1 MINLNCLLVLPS
13 WSLSSARLRNHGHC
27 CRPTAAE
34 IALTSAHSWHPP
46 VPPQPRPQLQHDGDL
61 QDQAPPH
68 PHSVSQVASERN
80 DREQFLRSGVNP
92 GYGGVRQNGTYS
104 SHPNLPT
111 FDPLTHPSQLS
122 AFPPIEPPALP
133 KMAPLPRPPVRQ
145 PAKKPIVPLVLQVA
159 QGGSHRKLPA
169 LPKQPSSLKLQ
180 TWRQVGQETLKCL
193 SEVFLL
199 PELAAGETE
208 PARAGFR
215 RFKREPHGEH
225 DHHFRHCS
233 DHQGHRD
240 C

>member
-46 VPPQPRPQLQHDGDL
+46 VPPEPRPQLQHDGDL

-133 KMAPLPRPPVRQ
+133 KMVPLPRPPVRQ
-145 PAKKPIVPLVLQVA
+145 PAKDFNCSSCPPGCTGWKPPKASGASKTTFLPQVA
-159 QGGSHRKLPA
+159 N
-169 LPKQPSSLKLQ
+169 
-180 TWRQVGQETLKCL
+180 
-193 SEVFLL
+193 
-199 PELAAGETE
+199 LAPGRT
-208 PARAGFR
+208 
-215 RFKREPHGEH
+215 
-225 DHHFRHCS
+225 
-233 DHQGHRD
+233 RD
-240 C
+240 IEMLE

>member
-1 MINLNCLLVLPS
+1 MDIVAGQQPQKSPSLLHTAGTPQSHLSLGLNSNMTVTSKTKLLIIHNLC
-13 WSLSSARLRNHGHC
+13 
-27 CRPTAAE
+27 
-34 IALTSAHSWHPP
+34 
-46 VPPQPRPQLQHDGDL
+46 
-61 QDQAPPH
+61 
-68 PHSVSQVASERN
+68 SQVASERN

-145 PAKKPIVPLVLQVA
+145 PAKNSIVPLVLQAA

-180 TWRQVGQETLKCL
+180 TWRQVGQEILKCL

-215 RFKREPHGEH
+215 RFKREPHGEL

-233 DHQGHRD
+233 DPQGHRN

>member
-1 MINLNCLLVLPS
+1 MDCRIGPFP
-13 WSLSSARLRNHGHC
+13 LSSAHQSLRNHSHC

-61 QDQAPPH
+61 QDQAPHH

-145 PAKKPIVPLVLQVA
+145 PAKDSIVPLLLQAA

-180 TWRQVGQETLKCL
+180 TWRQVGQETLKC
-193 SEVFLL
+193 
-199 PELAAGETE
+199 
-208 PARAGFR
+208 
-215 RFKREPHGEH
+215 
-225 DHHFRHCS
+225 
-233 DHQGHRD
+233 
-240 C
+240 

>member
-1 MINLNCLLVLPS
+1 MPH
-13 WSLSSARLRNHGHC
+13 WSLSSAHQRLRNHSHC

-46 VPPQPRPQLQHDGDL
+46 VSPQPRPQLQHDGDL

-133 KMAPLPRPPVRQ
+133 KMAPLPRPPVIQ
-145 PAKKPIVPLVLQVA
+145 PAKNPIVPLVLQAA

-180 TWRQVGQETLKCL
+180 TWRQVGQ
-193 SEVFLL
+193 
-199 PELAAGETE
+199 
-208 PARAGFR
+208 
-215 RFKREPHGEH
+215 
-225 DHHFRHCS
+225 
-233 DHQGHRD
+233 DHQIV
-240 C
+240 